1 MKTLNFERSIA
12 QLERMKSVITAG
24 TNSPGRLFKDVET
37 PALLVKSADGAR
49 ITDAD
54 GNEYIDFLMGLGPN
68 ILGHNPKSVQDALRD
83 QISRGAVYGI
93 NSELEIELAEQIVG
107 ACSHVDEIRFTCSGT
122 EAVMT
127 AIRVARA
134 HTNRPCILK
143 FRGGYHGHSDG
154 VLTHSQKSSVRN
166 TRNSVKDGIVDSV
179 RSTTLISDY
188 NDAVMAEE
196 VFREH
201 GHTIAAVIVEPVATN
216 MGLIL
221 PDLEFLRTL
230 RASCNVHGSLLIF
243 DEVVSGF
250 RFHHGVVSDLLGV
263 IPDLTTF
270 GKIVGGGLP
279 VGAFGGSS
287 ELMSQVG
294 EKGGVFQG
302 GSFAGNPIT
311 MAAGVATL
319 DALKDGTVFGQIEA
333 LTKRFVEITKSEFK
347 QRSIPYSIQTFG
359 TLATYI
365 FNEDITRL
373 RNFADVS
380 QQNFGLYAKFHLEM
394 VKRGVLFAPTI
405 EEPIFFGA
413 AHTQEDVEFAA
424 HTAAEVLSE
433 LLVA

>member
-1 MKTLNFERSIA
+1 MTNLKFDRSLA

-68 ILGHNPKSVQDALRD
+68 ILGHNPEPVQRALRE
-83 QISRGAVYGI
+83 QLSRGTVYGI
-93 NSELEIELAEQIVG
+93 NSELEIELAERIVG
-107 ACSHVDEIRFTCSGT
+107 ACSHIDEIRFTCSGT

-134 HTNRPCILK
+134 HTNKPCILK

-166 TRNSVKDGIVDSV
+166 TRNSVKDGIIDAV
-179 RSTTLISDY
+179 RGTTLISEY
-188 NDAVMAEE
+188 NDAVMIEE
-196 VFREH
+196 TFREH
-201 GHTIAAVIVEPVATN
+201 GDSIAAAIVEPIATN

-221 PDLEFLRTL
+221 PNLEFLQRL
-230 RASCNVHGSLLIF
+230 RASCDAHGAILIF

-250 RFHHGVVSDLLGV
+250 RFRHGVISDELGI

-270 GKIVGGGLP
+270 GKIIGGGLP
-279 VGAFGGSS
+279 VGAFGGSKD
-287 ELMSQVG
+287 LMSQVG
-294 EKGGVFQG
+294 HRGGVFQG
-302 GSFAGNPIT
+302 GSFAGNPLT
-311 MAAGVATL
+311 MAAGIATL
-319 DALKDGTVFGQIEA
+319 DALADGKVYNRIEG
-333 LTKRFVEITKSEFK
+333 LTRRFTEITRQKFAEA
-347 QRSIPYSIQTFG
+347 SIPFSIQSYG

-365 FNEDITRL
+365 FHNELRVL
-373 RNFADVS
+373 RNFGDVS
-380 QQNFGLYAKFHLEM
+380 QQNFDIYAKFHLEM
-394 VKRGVLFAPTI
+394 AKKGVLFAPTI

-413 AHTQEDVEFAA
+413 AHTEDDIEY
-424 HTAAEVLSE
+424 TATTAVNILSQI
-433 LLVA
+433 LAG